1 MHFLPTWHWNW
12 APARSS
18 SSQGNLCHQQGIL
31 SCFRFF
37 FSRCMSSRCPH
48 WKNKLLQWT
57 CQARLQPGSTQRGKA
72 GRESRQQRYETNTV
86 IMCKDHPKVW
96 DKVSNYWRSYCTM
109 QQSNR
114 LFNQLDHF
122 QYFQWSSSS
131 CRNGCT
137 SQLVAFALF
146 LWIDK
151 ADFCCK
157 WTSQRASFKYF
168 PLTSFNEFPF
178 FYS

>member
-1 MHFLPTWHWNW
+1 MSSGSHSV
-12 APARSS
+12 SS
-18 SSQGNLCHQQGIL
+18 STFSFHIKERHNALPAHLTLKLSSSTELILTGKLMSPAGNSLLLQI
-31 SCFRFF
+31 FF

-57 CQARLQPGSTQRGKA
+57 CQARLQPRSTQRGKA
-72 GRESRQQRYETNTV
+72 GRVSRQQRYETNTGHM

-122 QYFQWSSSS
+122 QYFHWSSSS
-131 CRNGCT
+131 CRK
-137 SQLVAFALF
+137 
-146 LWIDK
+146 I
-151 ADFCCK
+151 CK
-157 WTSQRASFKYF
+157 
-168 PLTSFNEFPF
+168 
-178 FYS
+178 